1 MPDQFTSGVP
11 QWWFGAPLLGVL
23 FGMVANRFF
32 PRVVES
38 LAILIYRGSGND
50 SGSLAI
56 SPETTRFLAPLVGML
71 VAVSALAAWRLL
83 TLIRRPQ

>member
-1 MPDQFTSGVP
+1 MI
-11 QWWFGAPLLGVL
+11 
-23 FGMVANRFF
+23 ANRFF

-38 LAILIYRGSGND
+38 LAISIYHSSGND
-50 SGSLAI
+50 SGSFAI

-83 TLIRRPQ
+83 TFVRRLR